1 MIMVKND
8 DGDNLYMIGWSH
20 LCVTTFCGKYCCPW
34 KYNWIKVSCCM
45 YNLDVTC
52 TVIRGLVG
60 YLVGRLYIQQDG
72 DWYEVWRI

>member
-1 MIMVKND
+1 MANIV
-8 DGDNLYMIGWSH
+8 
-20 LCVTTFCGKYCCPW
+20 VR
-34 KYNWIKVSCCM
+34 NWIKVSCGM
-45 YNLDVTC
+45 YNLDATC